1 MNSFSTFY
9 LVWLGLFPALVMGC
23 TPAYMSDTYT
33 SSTPKPKTQSFEAG
47 NLASN
52 PVAVL
57 GLIAP
62 APLQGFAPSLSQ
74 ALTTAL
80 TKARPPIQ
88 VIPAYETVS
97 RINEQGE
104 GLAQTYANLLSGFA
118 TGGILQLQWLRPIGS
133 ALGTRYLLLPGLAEF
148 DQLVMDKYE
157 AVGVKLVRTRITTLR
172 LWLQLWDAQTGR
184 MLWESAGEVTAVTA
198 LINAKRT
205 VPLDELAQKVWLQMI
220 QGDLLDSKTETRL
233 FFRN

>member
-1 MNSFSTFY
+1 MNSFSKVY
-9 LVWLGLFPALVMGC
+9 WLWLGLFPFLAVSC
-23 TPAYMSDTYT
+23 TPVYTSDTYT
-33 SSTPKPKTQSFEAG
+33 SSTPKTQSFGAG
-47 NLASN
+47 NLASE

-62 APLQGFAPSLSQ
+62 APLQGFAPSLSH

-80 TKARPPIQ
+80 AKASPPIQ

-97 RINEQGE
+97 RLNEQGQ

-118 TGGILQLQWLRPIGS
+118 TAGILQLQWLRPIGS
-133 ALGTRYLLLPGLAEF
+133 ALGSRYLLLPGLAEF

-157 AVGVKLVRTRITTLR
+157 AVGFKLVRTRITTLR
-172 LWLQLWDAQTGR
+172 LWLQLWDAQTGY

-220 QGDLLDSKTETRL
+220 QEELLGARTETRL

>member
-1 MNSFSTFY
+1 M
-9 LVWLGLFPALVMGC
+9 VVGC
-23 TPAYMSDTYT
+23 TPVYMSDTYT
-33 SSTPKPKTQSFEAG
+33 SSTPKAQSFEAS
-47 NLASN
+47 NLTSV

-57 GLIAP
+57 GFIAP
-62 APLQGFAPSLSQ
+62 PPLQGFAPSLSH

-80 TKARPPIQ
+80 RKASPPIQ
-88 VIPAYETVS
+88 VIPEYETVS
-97 RINEQGE
+97 RINEQGQ

-220 QGDLLDSKTETRL
+220 QGDLLGSRTETRL